1 MALAEMLI
9 YLSIKSD
16 LRNSN
21 SLKMKTI
28 AQNKENLTNIYHG
41 KWNSNKWIFH
51 INQTKSKENNKN
63 VSIRHVLSTKSN
75 DLFSM
80 KLNESLYYSQCE
92 TV

>member
-41 KWNSNKWIFH
+41 NGIRISEYSILIKQ
-51 INQTKSKENNKN
+51 NQKKI
-63 VSIRHVLSTKSN
+63 IR
-75 DLFSM
+75 M
-80 KLNESLYYSQCE
+80 CQ
-92 TV
+92 

>member
-21 SLKMKTI
+21 SLKMKRI

-41 KWNSNKWIFH
+41 NGISEYSILIKQ
-51 INQTKSKENNKN
+51 NQKK
-63 VSIRHVLSTKSN
+63 IIG
-75 DLFSM
+75 M
-80 KLNESLYYSQCE
+80 CQ
-92 TV
+92 

>member
-41 KWNSNKWIFH
+41 NGIRIS
-51 INQTKSKENNKN
+51 EY
-63 VSIRHVLSTKSN
+63 SILIKQN
-75 DLFSM
+75 
-80 KLNESLYYSQCE
+80 
-92 TV
+92 